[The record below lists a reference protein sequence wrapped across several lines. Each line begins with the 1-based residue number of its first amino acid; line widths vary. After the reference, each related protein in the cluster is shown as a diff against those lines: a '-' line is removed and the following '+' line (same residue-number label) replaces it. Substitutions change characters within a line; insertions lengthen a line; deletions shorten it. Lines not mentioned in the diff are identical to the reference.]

1 MKFVWIALAIGAI
14 VLISKMRKGGEKT
27 TKPGKRPE
35 PTPPV
40 KPLPPKEKKVWVPAE
55 IVFADNIDRFKPLL
69 SGVSNSAI
77 INKKDWTSLVVSIN
91 NDELTSMWESAIN
104 KPELWITYLQT
115 FGLQIDLLDSFEAL
129 EEYKE
134 MYETSD
140 GTPLQIGATY
150 KVVSN
155 CWIYTDENNQ
165 KSVALKG
172 VVILKV

>member
-1 MKFVWIALAIGAI
+1 MKIIWIALGIIGAN
-14 VLISKMRKGGEKT
+14 VLIKTMLLLKKDTENGKDNKTSSSKD
-27 TKPGKRPE
+27 GK
-35 PTPPV
+35 
-40 KPLPPKEKKVWVPAE
+40 KLSPKEWIPAE
-55 IVFADNIDRFKPLL
+55 TAFTDNLDKFKPLL

>member
-1 MKFVWIALAIGAI
+1 MKFVWIVLAIGAI
-14 VLISKMRKGGEKT
+14 VLIAKMKNGGEET
-27 TKPGKRPE
+27 TKHGKKPT

-40 KPLPPKEKKVWVPAE
+40 KPLPPKEKKVWMPAE

-69 SGVSNSAI
+69 RGVSNKDI

-172 VVILKV
+172 VVILKA

>member
-14 VLISKMRKGGEKT
+14 VLISKMRTKGEKT
-27 TKPGKRPE
+27 AKSSKKPT

-40 KPLPPKEKKVWVPAE
+40 KPLPLKEKKVWVPAE

-69 SGVSNSAI
+69 RGVSNNTI

-104 KPELWITYLQT
+104 KPELWVTYLQT

-140 GTPLQIGATY
+140 GTPLQIGTMY

-155 CWIYTDENNQ
+155 CWIYTDENNH

-172 VVILKV
+172 IVSLKD